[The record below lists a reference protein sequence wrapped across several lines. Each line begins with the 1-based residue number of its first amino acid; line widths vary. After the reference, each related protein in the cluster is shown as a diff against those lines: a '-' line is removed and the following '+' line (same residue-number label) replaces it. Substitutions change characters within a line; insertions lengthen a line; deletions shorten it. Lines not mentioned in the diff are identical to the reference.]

1 MPSVGG
7 PRRDEFPDD
16 DRHHCKYRERVDL
29 LRAEVERL
37 TVEVGKKADELLT
50 AWAKHK
56 LAETEALAARPML
69 LIEQH
74 QIRGNDH
81 PLIVV
86 RAVQGNALQQAD
98 YADARAANDKHSG
111 CE

>member
-1 MPSVGG
+1 MSEYHPLCMRCRSEAGR
-7 PRRDEFPDD
+7 PRAGTTELCFEHLHKDRD
-16 DRHHCKYRERVDL
+16 
-29 LRAEVERL
+29 
-37 TVEVGKKADELLT
+37 
-50 AWAKHK
+50 AWKI
-56 LAETEALAARPML
+56 EALAARAML

-98 YADARAANDKHSG
+98 YADARAANEDKP
-111 CE
+111 